1 MRRYCVRL
9 SIACLSIAVGAAAG
23 PLGCSEEVTP
33 SGGTGDSTAADA
45 SGDSQAGDA
54 AKSDGPA
61 DATADAAG
69 SDASTADAA
78 EEVDTT
84 ADDAGDS
91 AATDVSDQDVDWS
104 DLLDPQDTGSTDAVA
119 DTGGGTSTPVGQLY
133 AESPDELYRLDLET
147 KSFAKVGKFTFN
159 KNPGEVTDIAL
170 DQAGALYAIT
180 NDDLFTCTVEGAK
193 CTWLAALPS
202 IFNGLT
208 FVPKGTVSATEDTL
222 IGISQDGAWT
232 QITFAGSK
240 VTLKKL
246 GTYANGWLSSGD
258 AFSVEGIGTYATLKG
273 KGNSDSLASID
284 PKNGKILKVIGETG
298 AKGLYGLAW
307 WSGVFYAFSSDSNVY
322 TLDIATGK
330 ASVIKGIQAPA
341 GIKWWGAGVST
352 RANGTPK

>member
-1 MRRYCVRL
+1 MRSPFLRL
-9 SIACLSIAVGAAAG
+9 SMVCLSMAVGATAG
-23 PLGCSEEVTP
+23 PLGCSEEVVR
-33 SGGTGDSTAADA
+33 SSATATDTA
-45 SGDSQAGDA
+45 SDSQAGDA
-54 AKSDGPA
+54 VKGDSGVADADVSSVDGADPDA
-61 DATADAAG
+61 LDATA
-69 SDASTADAA
+69 
-78 EEVDTT
+78 EEVADTAV
-84 ADDAGDS
+84 AD
-91 AATDVSDQDVDWS
+91 TVEQDVDWS
-104 DLLDPQDTGSTDAVA
+104 ELLDPQDTAVA
-119 DTGGGTSTPVGQLY
+119 DTTVDTGGGTAAPVGQLY
-133 AESPDELYRLDLET
+133 AESPDELYRLDLAT

-170 DQAGALYAIT
+170 DQDGSLYAIT
-180 NDDLFTCTVEGAK
+180 NDDLFTCTVQGAK

-208 FVPKGTVSATEDTL
+208 FVPKGTVSPTEDIL

-246 GTYANGWLSSGD
+246 GGYADPWLSSGD

-273 KGNSDSLASID
+273 KGSSDSLASID
-284 PKNGKILKVIGETG
+284 PKTGKILKVIGETG

-330 ASVIKGIQAPA
+330 ASVVKGIQAPA
-341 GIKWWGAGVST
+341 GVKWWGAGVST

>member
-1 MRRYCVRL
+1 MRRYFARL
-9 SIACLSIAVGAAAG
+9 SIACLSMAVGAAAG
-23 PLGCSEEVTP
+23 PLGCSEEASP
-33 SGGTGDSTAADA
+33 AGGDSVAADA
-45 SGDSQAGDA
+45 AADSAAGDA
-54 AKSDGPA
+54 AQA
-61 DATADAAG
+61 DAMADAAG
-69 SDASTADAA
+69 SDASAADASDPDG
-78 EEVDTT
+78 VDAT
-84 ADDAGDS
+84 AQDASD
-91 AATDVSDQDVDWS
+91 AAAADTSDPDVDWS
-104 DLLDPQDTGSTDAVA
+104 DLLDPQDTGSSDTGS
-119 DTGGGTSTPVGQLY
+119 DTGGGSAAPVGQLY
-133 AESPDELYRLDLET
+133 AESPDELYRLDLAT

-170 DQAGALYAIT
+170 DQDGSLYAIT

-208 FVPKGTVSATEDTL
+208 FVPKGTVSPTEDTL

-240 VTLKKL
+240 VSLKKL

-284 PKNGKILKVIGETG
+284 PKTGKILKVIGETG

-322 TLDIATGK
+322 TLDVSTGK
-330 ASVIKGIQAPA
+330 ASVIKGIQAPT

>member
-1 MRRYCVRL
+1 MRRYFARL
-9 SIACLSIAVGAAAG
+9 SIACLSMAVGAAAG
-23 PLGCSEEVTP
+23 PLGCSEEASP
-33 SGGTGDSTAADA
+33 SGGAGDSMAGETVGDGA
-45 SGDSQAGDA
+45 SGDTAKTDA
-54 AKSDGPA
+54 A
-61 DATADAAG
+61 ADAAG
-69 SDASTADAA
+69 SDASVTDVEALDAAAQDASDAA
-78 EEVDTT
+78 EADTN
-84 ADDAGDS
+84 GP
-91 AATDVSDQDVDWS
+91 DVDWS
-104 DLLDPQDTGSTDAVA
+104 DLLDPQDTGTADSGAGDSGV
-119 DTGGGTSTPVGQLY
+119 DTGGGNTAPVGQLY
-133 AESPDELYRLDLET
+133 AESPDELYRLDLTT

-170 DQAGALYAIT
+170 DQDGSLYAIT

-193 CTWLAALPS
+193 CSWLAALPS

-208 FVPKGTVSATEDTL
+208 FVPKGTVNPTEDTL

-258 AFSVEGIGTYATLKG
+258 AFSVDGIGTYATLKG
-273 KGNSDSLASID
+273 KGTSDSLASID
-284 PKNGKILKVIGETG
+284 PKTGKILKVIGETG

-307 WSGVFYAFSSDSNVY
+307 WNGVFYAFSSDSNVY
-322 TLDIATGK
+322 TLDVSTGK